1 MKTGW
6 DIAILALALIGVAAG
21 EARAQSL
28 YVNPE
33 DEAAAETADQS
44 ADRRG
49 ETVRDAVRAALGF
62 APQLDVAQSRRR
74 AAGAE
79 QFRALGGFLP
89 NVEAS
94 VSYTDDGL
102 RSDTLSTLTD
112 RNGTTVGLSVSQPVF
127 QGLAAVNR
135 YRAARARYAEAGH
148 AVLSAREEIAL
159 NAAQAHAGVILAR
172 EVVAHRLEN
181 LSLVGQQFKAAER
194 RMQAGAQSRTG
205 VEQARMR
212 QAQAQVDLGQARAF
226 LAEREAA
233 YERITGRAPPPD
245 MASDPAT
252 DDYGLEDLPGAL
264 DAARAD
270 NPSLNAARAGAKA
283 ARLDKNA
290 ARGDFAPQLSVEG
303 NYFRRYGEDDI
314 DAQDDEEYQIIAR
327 MRVPIFNQGRNVANL
342 RASAATAAQESA
354 RLTGAQLA
362 VQETVSRSW
371 RQLGEAETR
380 RLAAAMAIDAAALS
394 VRGLQIEYEAGGRTL
409 IDVLDGQRDL
419 VIANISLSQAEH
431 DYRVTLYELAA
442 AAGRL
447 AGEAD
452 DAR

>member
-1 MKTGW
+1 MKTRLE
-6 DIAILALALIGVAAG
+6 IVALALALAGVAAC

-33 DEAAAETADQS
+33 DEAATKAADET
-44 ADRRG
+44 G

-62 APQLDVAQSRRR
+62 APQLDVARSQRR

-135 YRAARARYAEAGH
+135 YRAARARHAQAGH

-159 NAAQAHAGVILAR
+159 DAAQAHAGVILAR
-172 EVVAHRLEN
+172 EVVAHRIEN

-233 YERITGRAPPPD
+233 YERITGRAPPPE
-245 MASDPAT
+245 MATDPAA
-252 DDYGLEDLPGAL
+252 DNYGLEDLPGAL

-270 NPSLNAARAGAKA
+270 NPSLNAARAGARA

-303 NYFRRYGEDDI
+303 NYFRRYGEDEI

-342 RASAATAAQESA
+342 RASAATATQESA

-362 VQETVSRSW
+362 VQETVARSW
-371 RQLGEAETR
+371 RQLSEAEAR

-447 AGEAD
+447 AGEAG

>member
-1 MKTGW
+1 MKTSRE
-6 DIAILALALIGVAAG
+6 IAVLTLALAGFAAC

-28 YVNPE
+28 YAPPE
-33 DEAAAETADQS
+33 DKVSEDAAEA
-44 ADRRG
+44 G
-49 ETVRDAVRAALGF
+49 ETVRDAIGAALDF
-62 APQLDVAQSRRR
+62 APQIDVAQSQRR

-94 VSYTDDGL
+94 LSYTDDSL
-102 RSDTLSTLTD
+102 RSDTLATLTD
-112 RNGTTVGLSVSQPVF
+112 RNGTTLGLSVSQPVF
-127 QGLAAVNR
+127 QGLAVVNR
-135 YRAARARYAEAGH
+135 YRAARARHAQAGH
-148 AVLSAREEIAL
+148 GVLSAREETAL
-159 NAAQAHAGVILAR
+159 DAAQAHAGVVLAR

-233 YERITGRAPPPD
+233 YERLTGHAPPVELAPD
-245 MASDPAT
+245 MTPDPAADGYEL
-252 DDYGLEDLPGAL
+252 DDLQTAL
-264 DAARAD
+264 NAARAD
-270 NPSLNAARAGAKA
+270 NPAINAARAGVKA

-290 ARGDFAPQLSVEG
+290 ARGDFAPQLSIEG
-303 NYFRRYGEDDI
+303 NYFRRYGEDEI
-314 DAQDDEEYQIIAR
+314 AAQDDEEYQIIAR
-327 MRVPIFNQGRNVANL
+327 MRMPIFAQGRNVANL
-342 RASAATAAQESA
+342 RASAATAAQENA
-354 RLTGAQLA
+354 RLTGAELA
-362 VQETVSRSW
+362 VQETVTRSW
-371 RQLGEAETR
+371 RQLGEAEAR
-380 RLAAAMAIDAAALS
+380 RLAAEMAIDAAALS

-419 VIANISLSQAEH
+419 VIAKISLSQAEH
-431 DYRVTLYELAA
+431 DFRAILYELAA
-442 AAGRL
+442 ATGRL
-447 AGEAD
+447 AGSQTD

>member
-1 MKTGW
+1 MKTSW
-6 DIAILALALIGVAAG
+6 EIAVLSFLALAGLAAC
-21 EARAQSL
+21 ETRAQSL
-28 YVNPE
+28 YVNP
-33 DEAAAETADQS
+33 DDKAADAAGNEVVE
-44 ADRRG
+44 G
-49 ETVRDAVRAALGF
+49 ETVRDAVSAALGF
-62 APQLDVAQSRRR
+62 APQLDIAQSQRR

-79 QFRALGGFLP
+79 EFRALGGFLP

-94 VSYTDDGL
+94 VSYTDDAL
-102 RSDTLSTLTD
+102 RSETLSTLTD
-112 RNGTTVGLSVSQPVF
+112 RNGTTLGLSVSQPVF
-127 QGLAAVNR
+127 QGLAVVNR
-135 YRAARARYAEAGH
+135 YRAARARRAQAGH
-148 AVLSAREEIAL
+148 GILSAREEIAL
-159 NAAQAHAGVILAR
+159 DAAQAHAAVVLAR
-172 EVVAHRLEN
+172 EVAAHRVEN
-181 LSLVGQQFKAAER
+181 LSLVGRQFKAAER

-233 YERITGRAPPPD
+233 YERITGRPPPPD
-245 MASDPAT
+245 MAPDPAPDT
-252 DDYGLEDLPGAL
+252 YGLEDLQTAL
-264 DAARAD
+264 DAARFD

-290 ARGDFAPQLSVEG
+290 ARGDFAPQVSVEG
-303 NYFRRYGEDDI
+303 NYFRRYGETEI
-314 DAQDDEEYQIIAR
+314 AAQDDEEYQIIAR

-342 RASAATAAQESA
+342 RASAATAAQENA

-371 RQLGEAETR
+371 RQLGEAQAR
-380 RLAAAMAIDAAALS
+380 RLAAAMAIKAAALS

-419 VIANISLSQAEH
+419 VIAHISLSQAEH
-431 DYRVTLYELAA
+431 DYRATLYELAA
-442 AAGRL
+442 ATGRL
-447 AGEAD
+447 AGPHGE